1 PNPNPFPKGK
11 GLPSLFRGGARGEVR
26 EWGWGGRSGGEAA
39 RALLKRAAARVR
51 SVSLPRLR
59 FWLLVTLVFAIPI
72 VIYLPNTE
80 YGYTKSTLL
89 YWGISLLIVLW
100 AVELFFR
107 SQVQINV
114 TRLAWPALGV
124 VGAAALSLI
133 NAENLALSLISFVG
147 LIYFG
152 LLGLLIVNTIE
163 SERDIK
169 ILLSALLL
177 SASIASVY
185 GLLQYYGRLP
195 GPPGFLGGSSAM
207 ISTFGN
213 PNYLAGFLAHLLVP
227 GIALSVMVQNRWA
240 RLGLLGLLISMTAA
254 LVAAN
259 SVGAYLAALFAVIFF
274 FSGMLI
280 FRLSSAI
287 ASQRRWVLAVVILLA
302 LTVWLQSPPGPLNAL
317 LGRAAT
323 SESSP
328 IERVVQFFQ
337 RLWEE
342 NSGIA
347 RSWNWWIAYEMLK
360 AHPFVGVGVGDYKV
374 EFLEYKARFKETP
387 LGGQYNF
394 YLPRAIQAHNDYVQL
409 IAELGLIGLLA
420 VGFFAG
426 TLIRSAHSFVRSSA
440 SPESRVW
447 VIALSAGIVA
457 FLTDA
462 LVSFPLHLPASE
474 LNLVLFISL
483 LYARPLLGPA
493 PTVTLRSSAKLA
505 VGATTLALAL
515 VVSFFA
521 YRDWQADIALAEGE
535 AEMNSVRYETA
546 RIALER
552 SVALGIA
559 PGKALYYLGV
569 VYAERG
575 ELQRARDY
583 FERSLK
589 TYPTENAYIQLADL
603 ALRLGEAQ
611 RAQEHLKTLLRL
623 DPEPTMRLEAEFM
636 QRVLVPLLQG
646 DRTLVW
652 AELGKFLQE
661 HPDYPRGYLV
671 RGALHRERGEHE
683 IARTEFERG
692 LHVIAKLKENIQRR
706 LDQIQRSRRLADPDE
721 LTQLRARAAALAQME
736 AQLRELIA
744 QLR

>member
-1 PNPNPFPKGK
+1 M
-11 GLPSLFRGGARGEVR
+11 
-26 EWGWGGRSGGEAA
+26 
-39 RALLKRAAARVR
+39 KRATARVQ
-51 SVSLPRLR
+51 SVSLSRLR
-59 FWLLVTLVFAIPI
+59 FWLLVMLVFAIPI
-72 VIYLPNTE
+72 AIYLPNTE

-89 YWGISLLIVLW
+89 YLGVSLLLALW
-100 AVELFFR
+100 AIELFFR
-107 SQVQINV
+107 SQIEISV

-124 VGAAALSLI
+124 LGAAALSLV

-163 SERDIK
+163 SERDMQ

-185 GLLQYYGRLP
+185 GLLQYYGKVP
-195 GPPGFLGGSSAM
+195 GPPGFPGGSSAM

-227 GIALSVMVQNRWA
+227 GIALSVMIENRWA
-240 RLGLLGLLISMTAA
+240 RLALLIVLIAMTAA

-259 SVGAYLAALFAVIFF
+259 SVGAYLAALFSVIFF
-274 FSGMLI
+274 FGGMMI
-280 FRLSSAI
+280 FRLRSAI
-287 ASQRRWVLAVVILLA
+287 AGQRRWVLAVVILLA

-323 SESSP
+323 LEPTP

-360 AHPFVGVGVGDYKV
+360 AHPFVGVGLGDYKV

-387 LGGQYNF
+387 LGQHYNF

-420 VGFFAG
+420 IGFFAG
-426 TLIRSAHSFVRSSA
+426 TLIRSAHAFVRSSA
-440 SPESRVW
+440 SPQARLW
-447 VIALSAGIVA
+447 VVALSAGIVA
-457 FLTDA
+457 FLIDA
-462 LVSFPLHLPASE
+462 SVSFPLHLPASE

-483 LYARPLLGPA
+483 LCARPLLGPA
-493 PTVTLRSSAKLA
+493 PTVTLRSSAKIT
-505 VGATTLALAL
+505 VGVTMLALAL
-515 VVSFFA
+515 VVCFFA
-521 YRDWQADIALAEGE
+521 YRDWQADIALDEGE
-535 AEMNSVRYETA
+535 AEMNSFRYETA

-559 PGKALYYLGV
+559 PGKAFYYLGV

-589 TYPTENAYIQLADL
+589 TYPTENAYIQLAEL
-603 ALRLGEAQ
+603 ALRLGEPQ

-623 DPEPTMRLEAEFM
+623 DPEPTLRLEAEFM
-636 QRVLVPLLQG
+636 QRVLVLLAQG

-652 AELGKFLQE
+652 AELAKFLQE
-661 HPDYPRGYLV
+661 HPDYPRGYLTL
-671 RGALHRERGEHE
+671 GMLHLERGERE
-683 IARTEFERG
+683 AARAEFERG
-692 LHVIAKLKENIQRR
+692 LAVIAQLKQKILQR

-736 AQLRELIA
+736 GQLKAL
-744 QLR
+744 LTH

>member
-1 PNPNPFPKGK
+1 MRARKARKSLKPKQ
-11 GLPSLFRGGARGEVR
+11 PSFWGEYR
-26 EWGWGGRSGGEAA
+26 
-39 RALLKRAAARVR
+39 ARVSAYFHLLSQR
-51 SVSLPRLR
+51 LRASVSLQRLR
-59 FWLLVTLVFAIPI
+59 FWLTVTLVFAVPL

-80 YGYTKSTLL
+80 YGYTKSALL
-89 YWGISLLIVLW
+89 FGGVSLLIALW
-100 AVELFFR
+100 AIELFMR
-107 SQVQINV
+107 SPMQIAL
-114 TRLAWPALGV
+114 TQLAWPALGV
-124 VGAAALSLI
+124 LGASALSLV

-169 ILLSALLL
+169 VLLSAALL
-177 SASIASVY
+177 SASIASGY

-227 GIALSVMVQNRWA
+227 GIFLSFVAHNPWIRLALLAILM
-240 RLGLLGLLISMTAA
+240 LMTAA

-259 SVGAYLAALFAVIFF
+259 SVGAWLAAMFSAIFF
-274 FSGMLI
+274 FAGMAI
-280 FRLSSAI
+280 FKLGRAISA
-287 ASQRRWVLAVVILLA
+287 QRRWALAVVIILSLI
-302 LTVWLQSPPGPLNAL
+302 VWLQSPPGPLNSL
-317 LGRAAT
+317 LSRAAT
-323 SESSP
+323 LEASDGP
-328 IERVVQFFQ
+328 IEKIVQFFQ
-337 RLWEE
+337 RLWAG

-360 AHPFVGVGVGDYKV
+360 AHPFVGVGLGDYKV

-387 LGGQYNF
+387 LGQQYNF

-409 IAELGLIGLLA
+409 VAELGLIGLLA

-426 TLIRSAHSFVRSSA
+426 TLIRSAYGFVRSSEP
-440 SPESRVW
+440 PERRLW
-447 VIALSAGIVA
+447 VVALCAGLVA

-474 LNLVLFISL
+474 LNLVLLISL
-483 LYARPLLGPA
+483 LYTRPLLGPT
-493 PTVTLRSSAKLA
+493 PTVTLQSPAKLA
-505 VGATTLALAL
+505 LGATTLALAL

-521 YRDWQADIALAEGE
+521 YRDWQADISLDAGE
-535 AEMNSVRYETA
+535 AEMNSLRYETA

-559 PGKALYYLGV
+559 PGKAFYYLGV
-569 VYAERG
+569 VYSQRD
-575 ELQRARDY
+575 ELRRAREY

-589 TYPTENAYIQLADL
+589 TYPTENAYIQLADVS
-603 ALRLGEAQ
+603 LRLGEAK
-611 RAQEHLKTLLRL
+611 RAQEYLKTLLRL
-623 DPEPTMRLEAEFM
+623 DPEPKMRLEAEFM
-636 QRVLVPLLQG
+636 LRVIVPLAEG

-652 AELGKFLQE
+652 AEIAKFLQE

-671 RGALHRERGEHE
+671 LGELHRERGAKEA
-683 IARTEFERG
+683 ARAEFEKG
-692 LHVIAKLKENIQRR
+692 LQVIAKLKASILQR
-706 LDQIQRSRRLADPDE
+706 LDQIQRSRRLSDPDE
-721 LTQLRARAAALAQME
+721 LNQLRAHAATLAQME
-736 AQLRELIA
+736 AQLQALIA
-744 QLR
+744 QTR

>member
-1 PNPNPFPKGK
+1 MQPRKARKASKTPKRS
-11 GLPSLFRGGARGEVR
+11 SLFPARGGGLD
-26 EWGWGGRSGGEAA
+26 AA
-39 RALLKRAAARVR
+39 RALLKRAAARVQ
-51 SVSLPRLR
+51 SVSLSRLR
-59 FWLLVTLVFAIPI
+59 FWLLVMLVFAIPI
-72 VIYLPNTE
+72 AIYLPNTE

-89 YWGISLLIVLW
+89 YLGVSLLLALW
-100 AVELFFR
+100 AAELFFS
-107 SQVQINV
+107 SQIEISV

-124 VGAAALSLI
+124 LGAAALSLV

-163 SERDIK
+163 SERDMQ

-185 GLLQYYGRLP
+185 GLLQYYGKLP
-195 GPPGFLGGSSAM
+195 GPPGFPGGSLAM

-227 GIALSVMVQNRWA
+227 GIALSVMIENRWS
-240 RLGLLGLLISMTAA
+240 RLALLIVLIAMTAA

-259 SVGAYLAALFAVIFF
+259 SVGAYLAALFSVIFF
-274 FSGMLI
+274 FGGMMI
-280 FRLSSAI
+280 FRLRSAI
-287 ASQRRWVLAVVILLA
+287 AGQRRWVLAVVILLA
-302 LTVWLQSPPGPLNAL
+302 ITVWLQSPPGPLNAL

-323 SESSP
+323 LEPTP

-360 AHPFVGVGVGDYKV
+360 AHPFVGVGLGDYKV

-387 LGGQYNF
+387 LGQHYNF

-420 VGFFAG
+420 IGFFAG
-426 TLIRSAHSFVRSSA
+426 TLIRSAHAFVRSSA
-440 SPESRVW
+440 SPQARLW
-447 VIALSAGIVA
+447 VVALSAGIVA
-457 FLTDA
+457 FLIDA
-462 LVSFPLHLPASE
+462 SVSFPLHLPASE

-483 LYARPLLGPA
+483 LCARPLLGPA
-493 PTVTLRSSAKLA
+493 PTVTLRSSAKIT
-505 VGATTLALAL
+505 VGVTMLALAL
-515 VVSFFA
+515 VVCFFA
-521 YRDWQADIALAEGE
+521 YRDWQADIALDEGE
-535 AEMNSVRYETA
+535 AEMNSFRYETA

-559 PGKALYYLGV
+559 PGKAFYYLGV

-589 TYPTENAYIQLADL
+589 TYPTENAYIQLAEL
-603 ALRLGEAQ
+603 ALRLGEPQ

-623 DPEPTMRLEAEFM
+623 DPEPTLRLEAEFM
-636 QRVLVPLLQG
+636 QRVLVLLAQG

-652 AELGKFLQE
+652 AELAKFLQE
-661 HPDYPRGYLV
+661 HPDYPRGYLTL
-671 RGALHRERGEHE
+671 GMLHLERGERE
-683 IARTEFERG
+683 AARAEFERG
-692 LHVIAKLKENIQRR
+692 LAVIAQLKQKILQR

-736 AQLRELIA
+736 GQLKAL
-744 QLR
+744 LTH